1 MKYINDT
8 IVASAT
14 ALVNQAISIIRISG
28 PNTYH
33 LVNQVFSKEIEQQK
47 GYTLINGYLH
57 DLDNN
62 KIDQVVLACYRA
74 PKSFTG
80 EDSIEINCH
89 GGILVTQKIIKLLL
103 DLGMRMAERGE
114 FSKRA
119 YLNNKINL
127 VQAEAIND
135 LVFAENDATLRTAIN
150 NLGSYTTDLIDNL
163 SNDLLALIAQV
174 NVNIDYPEYNDI
186 EAITNQDMSVAV
198 EKFLTK
204 IKTIK
209 AHSEITQVIKSGIDT
224 AIIGKPNVGKS
235 SLLNALLK
243 ENKAIVSEI
252 QGTTRDLVEGKINLG
267 DISLNLIDTAGIRE
281 TEDQVEK
288 LGINKSKEII
298 DKAQLIILVL
308 DGSQELTKADQAL
321 IKLLQGK
328 NYIIAVNKS
337 DLGLK
342 LQMEGAINISALKQ
356 DINNLIQAIKAKILT
371 TKIDFNNELL
381 LTNTRQLAYLDEIES
396 NIMQANQ
403 ELKNGVSVDLV
414 VIYLQ
419 KAWNLLLSIQGK
431 DNQIDLIDEIFKRFC
446 LGK

>member
-8 IVASAT
+8 IVASASAFVT
-14 ALVNQAISIIRISG
+14 QAINVIRVSG
-28 PNTYH
+28 PETYG
-33 LVNQVFSKEIEQQK
+33 LMNKVFSKDLSQQK

-57 DLDNN
+57 DLEGK
-62 KIDQVVLACYRA
+62 KIDEVVLACYRN

-89 GGILVTQKIIKLLL
+89 GGVLVTQKIIKLLL
-103 DLGMRMAERGE
+103 SLGMRMAERGE

-135 LVFAENDATLRTAIN
+135 LIFAENDATLQTAIN
-150 NLGSYTTDLIDNL
+150 SLGSYTTNLINNL
-163 SNDLLALIAQV
+163 SDDLLALIAQV

-186 EAITNQDMSVAV
+186 EIVTNETMSQAV
-198 EKFLTK
+198 DQFLAK
-204 IKTIK
+204 IKRIRE
-209 AHSEITQVIKSGIDT
+209 HSEITQVIKNGVET
-224 AIIGKPNVGKS
+224 AIIGRPNVGKS

-243 ENKAIVSEI
+243 EDKAIVSDI

-267 DISLNLIDTAGIRE
+267 DFSLNLVDTAGIRA
-281 TEDQVEK
+281 TEDQIEK
-288 LGINKSKEII
+288 LGIEKSKAAIA
-298 DKAQLIILVL
+298 KAQLIILVV
-308 DGSQELTKADQAL
+308 DGSQELTKDDQDLIAL
-321 IKLLQGK
+321 LAGK

-342 LQMEGAINISALKQ
+342 LQMAGAVPISALQQ
-356 DINNLIQAIKAKILT
+356 DINDLVQAIKSKVLT
-371 TKIDFNNELL
+371 TKIDFNHELL
-381 LTNTRQLAYLDEIES
+381 LTNTRQLAYLAEIET
-396 NIMQANQ
+396 NIAQASQ
-403 ELKNGVSVDLV
+403 ELKTGVSVDLV
-414 VIYLQ
+414 VVYLQ

>member
-8 IVASAT
+8 IVASAS
-14 ALVNQAISIIRISG
+14 ALVNQSISIIRISG
-28 PNTYH
+28 SDTYS
-33 LVNQVFSKEIEQQK
+33 LVDKVFSKDIKQQK
-47 GYTLINGYLH
+47 GYTLINGYIH
-57 DLDNN
+57 DGKGN
-62 KIDQVVLACYRA
+62 KIDEVVLACYKA

-103 DLGMRMAERGE
+103 NLGMRMAERGE

-135 LVFAENDATLRTAIN
+135 LIFAENDATLKTAIN
-150 NLGSYTTDLIDNL
+150 SLGSFTTNLINNL
-163 SNDLLALIAQV
+163 SDDLLALIAQV

-186 EAITNQDMSVAV
+186 EAVTDESMTTAV
-198 EKFLTK
+198 DQFLTK

-209 AHSEITQVIKSGIDT
+209 EHSEITQIIKNGVET

-243 ENKAIVSEI
+243 EDKAIVSEI

-267 DISLNLIDTAGIRE
+267 DFSLNLIDTAGIRE
-281 TEDQVEK
+281 TEDQIEK
-288 LGINKSKEII
+288 IGIAKSKAII
-298 DKAQLIILVL
+298 AKAQLIILVV
-308 DGSQELTKADQAL
+308 DGSKELTKEDYDLLKLIAD
-321 IKLLQGK
+321 K
-328 NYIIAVNKS
+328 NYIIAVNKT

-342 LQMEGAINISALKQ
+342 LQMEGTIKISALKQ
-356 DINNLIQAIKAKILT
+356 DINNLIQAIKNKVVT

-396 NIMQANQ
+396 NISQASE

-414 VIYLQ
+414 VVYLQ

-431 DNQIDLIDEIFKRFC
+431 DNQINLIDEIFKRFC

>member
-8 IVASAT
+8 IVASASAFVT
-14 ALVNQAISIIRISG
+14 QAINVIRVSG
-28 PNTYH
+28 PETYS
-33 LVNQVFSKEIEQQK
+33 LMNKVFNKDLSQQK

-57 DLDNN
+57 DLEGK
-62 KIDQVVLACYRA
+62 KIDEVVLACYRN

-89 GGILVTQKIIKLLL
+89 GGVLVTQKIIKLLL
-103 DLGMRMAERGE
+103 SLGMRMAERGE

-135 LVFAENDATLRTAIN
+135 LIFAENDATLQTAIN
-150 NLGSYTTDLIDNL
+150 SLGSYTTNLINNL
-163 SNDLLALIAQV
+163 SDDLLALIAQV

-186 EAITNQDMSVAV
+186 ETVTNESMNRAV
-198 EKFLTK
+198 DQFLVK
-204 IKTIK
+204 IKLVRE
-209 AHSEITQVIKSGIDT
+209 HSEITQVIKNGVET
-224 AIIGKPNVGKS
+224 AIIGRPNVGKS

-243 ENKAIVSEI
+243 EDKAIVSDV

-267 DISLNLIDTAGIRE
+267 DFSLNLIDTAGIRA
-281 TEDQVEK
+281 TEDQIEK
-288 LGINKSKEII
+288 LGIKKSKAAIA
-298 DKAQLIILVL
+298 KAQLIILVV
-308 DGSQELTKADQAL
+308 DGSQTLTKDDQDLIAL
-321 IKLLQGK
+321 LAGK

-342 LQMEGAINISALKQ
+342 LQMEGAVPISALKQ
-356 DINNLIQAIKAKILT
+356 DINDLVQAIKSKILT
-371 TKIDFNNELL
+371 TKIDFNHELL
-381 LTNTRQLAYLDEIES
+381 LTNIRQLAYLAEIEA
-396 NIMQANQ
+396 NITQASQ
-403 ELKNGVSVDLV
+403 ELKLGVSVDLV
-414 VIYLQ
+414 VVYLQ